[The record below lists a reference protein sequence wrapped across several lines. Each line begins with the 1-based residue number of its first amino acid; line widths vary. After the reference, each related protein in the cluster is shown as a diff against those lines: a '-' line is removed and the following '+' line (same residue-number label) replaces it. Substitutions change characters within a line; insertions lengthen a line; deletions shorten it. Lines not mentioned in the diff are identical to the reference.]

1 MGGDPGVLYEVTLR
15 IRGLF
20 EPTTI
25 RGGQAPLADHPYF
38 VVGGVVDALDW
49 SHWHIETEK
58 PAQTYWLNHYPST
71 SHTIY
76 REDFEAT
83 IVVAGGSRVTVRVI
97 DGNDRQIDN
106 AGEGLPD
113 RRQMIDGVTTEVLDG
128 QMLRLDVIRVQV
140 RTTSG

>member
-1 MGGDPGVLYEVTLR
+1 
-15 IRGLF
+15 
-20 EPTTI
+20 
-25 RGGQAPLADHPYF
+25 
-38 VVGGVVDALDW
+38 
-49 SHWHIETEK
+49 
-58 PAQTYWLNHYPST
+58 
-71 SHTIY
+71 
-76 REDFEAT
+76 
-83 IVVAGGSRVTVRVI
+83 VI